1 MRKKAKVLFFDDNR
15 GRGLL
20 KILETG
26 ERINVRYK
34 NIQME
39 GFKVLY
45 EGQIVEVEERDG
57 EYLVYTEIE
66 DGDQI

>member
-1 MRKKAKVLFFDDNR
+1 MRKRAKVLFFDDNR

-26 ERINVRYK
+26 ERINVSYK
-34 NIQME
+34 NIQIE
-39 GFKVLY
+39 GFKVLF
-45 EGQIVEVEERDG
+45 EGQIVEVEEKDG
-57 EYLVYTEIE
+57 EYMVYTEIE

>member
-1 MRKKAKVLFFDDNR
+1 MRKRAKVLFFDDNR

-20 KILETG
+20 KILDTG
-26 ERINVRYK
+26 ERINVSYK

-39 GFKVLY
+39 GFKVLF
-45 EGQIVEVEERDG
+45 EGQIVEVEEKDG

>member
-1 MRKKAKVLFFDDNR
+1 MRKRAKVLFFDDNR

-26 ERINVRYK
+26 ERINVSYK

-39 GFKVLY
+39 GFKVLF
-45 EGQIVEVEERDG
+45 EGQIVEVEDKDG

-66 DGDQI
+66 DGD

>member
-1 MRKKAKVLFFDDNR
+1 MRKRAKVLFFDDNR

-26 ERINVRYK
+26 ERINVSYK

-39 GFKVLY
+39 GFKVLF
-45 EGQIVEVEERDG
+45 EGQIVEVEEKDG